1 MRVLAGL
8 ALAII
13 LTVVLTSESGA
24 KALEEG
30 DTIAEWIRTD
40 AAERELFA
48 DRFAVAAR
56 AFNGPNLPVSY
67 FVDCINEFSRVQ
79 TMHSRRISEVGGLCV
94 AKAMNAR

>member
-8 ALAII
+8 ALAVI

-24 KALEEG
+24 KALEEC
-30 DTIAEWIRTD
+30 DTHDEWIGTNS
-40 AAERELFA
+40 AERELFA

-67 FVDCINEFSRVQ
+67 FIDCINEFSRVQ
-79 TMHSRRISEVGGLCV
+79 TMQSRRISEIGGLCV